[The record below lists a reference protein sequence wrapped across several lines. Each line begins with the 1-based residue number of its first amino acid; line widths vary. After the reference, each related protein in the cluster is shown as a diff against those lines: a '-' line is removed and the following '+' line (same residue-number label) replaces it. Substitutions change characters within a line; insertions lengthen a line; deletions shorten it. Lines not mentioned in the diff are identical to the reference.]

1 MVIFMLEE
9 GFKNQVQG
17 GDEIKVCILSKY
29 TEDAL
34 ICPKVYTQIKYA
46 NEEYRPIEETDFNN
60 NSDIERFVKYYED
73 VVSHIQVTDETKN
86 MALNNICFLLNQYIK
101 CSAYENIVFCWV
113 MHEQDIINHILNNID
128 THNCNI
134 KNISLI
140 CDKETL
146 KIRLMKDVE
155 DGIRKE
161 DVIERSINR
170 ISLYNNLNT
179 LKINTNN
186 KAIDSIVD
194 EIISLNINTR
204 VKK

>member
-1 MVIFMLEE
+1 MKNLYMIGGTMGVGKTTICQKLKQKLNNCVFLD
-9 GFKNQVQG
+9 GDWCWDSDPFK
-17 GDEIKVCILSKY
+17 
-29 TEDAL
+29 
-34 ICPKVYTQIKYA
+34 
-46 NEEYRPIEETDFNN
+46 
-60 NSDIERFVKYYED
+60 
-73 VVSHIQVTDETKN
+73 VTDETKK
-86 MALNNICFLLNQYIK
+86 MVLNNICFILNQYIK

-113 MHEQDIINHILNNID
+113 MHEQDIINHILNDID
-128 THNCNI
+128 TNNCNI

-146 KIRLMKDVE
+146 RLRLMKDVE

-186 KAIDSIVD
+186 KSIDTIVD
-194 EIISLNINTR
+194 EIISLKI
-204 VKK
+204 

>member
-1 MVIFMLEE
+1 M
-9 GFKNQVQG
+9 KNLYMIG
-17 GDEIKVCILSKY
+17 GTMGVGK
-29 TEDAL
+29 TT
-34 ICPKVYTQIKYA
+34 ICQKLKQKL
-46 NEEYRPIEETDFNN
+46 NN
-60 NSDIERFVKYYED
+60 CVFLDGDWCWDSDPF
-73 VVSHIQVTDETKN
+73 QVTDETKN

-128 THNCNI
+128 TNNCNI

-186 KAIDSIVD
+186 KSIDTIVD
-194 EIISLNINTR
+194 EIISLKI
-204 VKK
+204 

>member
-1 MVIFMLEE
+1 M
-9 GFKNQVQG
+9 KNLYMIG
-17 GDEIKVCILSKY
+17 GTMGVGK
-29 TEDAL
+29 TT
-34 ICPKVYTQIKYA
+34 ICQKLKQKL
-46 NEEYRPIEETDFNN
+46 NN
-60 NSDIERFVKYYED
+60 CVFLDGDWCWDSDPF
-73 VVSHIQVTDETKN
+73 QVTDETKN
-86 MALNNICFLLNQYIK
+86 MVLNNICFLLNQYIK

-128 THNCNI
+128 TNNCNI

-140 CDKETL
+140 CDKEIL
-146 KIRLMKDVE
+146 RIRLMKDVE

-186 KAIDSIVD
+186 KSIDSIVD

>member
-1 MVIFMLEE
+1 M
-9 GFKNQVQG
+9 KNLYMIG
-17 GDEIKVCILSKY
+17 GTMGVGK
-29 TEDAL
+29 TT
-34 ICPKVYTQIKYA
+34 ICQKLKQKL
-46 NEEYRPIEETDFNN
+46 NN
-60 NSDIERFVKYYED
+60 CVFLDGDWCWDSDPF
-73 VVSHIQVTDETKN
+73 QVTDETKN
-86 MALNNICFLLNQYIK
+86 MVLNNICFLLNQYIK

-128 THNCNI
+128 TNNCNI

-146 KIRLMKDVE
+146 RIRLMKDVE

-186 KAIDSIVD
+186 KSIDTIVD
-194 EIISLNINTR
+194 EIISLKI
-204 VKK
+204 

>member
-1 MVIFMLEE
+1 M
-9 GFKNQVQG
+9 KNLYMIG
-17 GDEIKVCILSKY
+17 GTMGVGK
-29 TEDAL
+29 TT
-34 ICPKVYTQIKYA
+34 ICQKLKQKL
-46 NEEYRPIEETDFNN
+46 NN
-60 NSDIERFVKYYED
+60 CVFLDGDWCWDSDPF
-73 VVSHIQVTDETKN
+73 QVTDETKN
-86 MALNNICFLLNQYIK
+86 MVLNNICFLLNQYIK

-128 THNCNI
+128 TNNCNI

-170 ISLYNNLNT
+170 ISLYDNLNT

-186 KAIDSIVD
+186 KSIDTIVD
-194 EIISLNINTR
+194 EIISLKI
-204 VKK
+204 

>member
-1 MVIFMLEE
+1 M
-9 GFKNQVQG
+9 KNLYMIG
-17 GDEIKVCILSKY
+17 GTMGVGK
-29 TEDAL
+29 TT
-34 ICPKVYTQIKYA
+34 ICQKLKQKL
-46 NEEYRPIEETDFNN
+46 NN
-60 NSDIERFVKYYED
+60 CVFLDGDWCWDSDPF
-73 VVSHIQVTDETKN
+73 QVTDETKN
-86 MALNNICFLLNQYIK
+86 MVLNNICFLLNQYIK

-113 MHEQDIINHILNNID
+113 MHEQDIINDILNNID
-128 THNCNI
+128 TNNCNI

-140 CDKETL
+140 CDKEIL
-146 KIRLMKDVE
+146 RIRLMKDVE

-170 ISLYNNLNT
+170 ISLYDNLNT

-186 KAIDSIVD
+186 KSIDSIVD

>member
-1 MVIFMLEE
+1 M
-9 GFKNQVQG
+9 KNLYIIG
-17 GDEIKVCILSKY
+17 GTMGVGK
-29 TEDAL
+29 TT
-34 ICPKVYTQIKYA
+34 ICQKLKQKL
-46 NEEYRPIEETDFNN
+46 NN
-60 NSDIERFVKYYED
+60 CVFLDGDWCWDSDPF
-73 VVSHIQVTDETKN
+73 QVTDETKN
-86 MALNNICFLLNQYIK
+86 MVLNNICFLLNQYIK

-113 MHEQDIINHILNNID
+113 MHEQDIINNILNNID
-128 THNCNI
+128 TNNCNI

-186 KAIDSIVD
+186 KSIDSIVD
-194 EIISLNINTR
+194 VIISLNINTR

>member
-1 MVIFMLEE
+1 M
-9 GFKNQVQG
+9 KNLYMIG
-17 GDEIKVCILSKY
+17 GTMGVGK
-29 TEDAL
+29 TT
-34 ICPKVYTQIKYA
+34 ICQKLKQKL
-46 NEEYRPIEETDFNN
+46 NN
-60 NSDIERFVKYYED
+60 CVFL
-73 VVSHIQVTDETKN
+73 DETKN

-128 THNCNI
+128 TNNCNI

-146 KIRLMKDVE
+146 RIRLMKDVE

-186 KAIDSIVD
+186 KSIDTIVD
-194 EIISLNINTR
+194 EIISLKI
-204 VKK
+204 

>member
-1 MVIFMLEE
+1 M
-9 GFKNQVQG
+9 KNLYMIG
-17 GDEIKVCILSKY
+17 GTMGVGK
-29 TEDAL
+29 TT
-34 ICPKVYTQIKYA
+34 ICQKLKQKL
-46 NEEYRPIEETDFNN
+46 NN
-60 NSDIERFVKYYED
+60 CVFLDGDWCWDSDPF
-73 VVSHIQVTDETKN
+73 QVTDETKN
-86 MALNNICFLLNQYIK
+86 MVLNNICFLLNQYIK

-128 THNCNI
+128 TNNCNI

-146 KIRLMKDVE
+146 RIRLMKDVE

-170 ISLYNNLNT
+170 ISLYDNLNT

-186 KAIDSIVD
+186 KSIDTIVD
-194 EIISLNINTR
+194 EIISLKI
-204 VKK
+204 

>member
-1 MVIFMLEE
+1 M
-9 GFKNQVQG
+9 KNLYMIG
-17 GDEIKVCILSKY
+17 GTMGVGK
-29 TEDAL
+29 TT
-34 ICPKVYTQIKYA
+34 ICQKLKQKL
-46 NEEYRPIEETDFNN
+46 NN
-60 NSDIERFVKYYED
+60 CVFLDGDWCWDSDPF
-73 VVSHIQVTDETKN
+73 QVTDETKN

-128 THNCNI
+128 TNNCNI

-146 KIRLMKDVE
+146 RIRLMKDVE

-170 ISLYNNLNT
+170 ISSYNNLNT

-186 KAIDSIVD
+186 KSIDTIVD
-194 EIISLNINTR
+194 EIISLKI
-204 VKK
+204 

>member
-1 MVIFMLEE
+1 M
-9 GFKNQVQG
+9 KNLYMIG
-17 GDEIKVCILSKY
+17 GTMGVGK
-29 TEDAL
+29 TT
-34 ICPKVYTQIKYA
+34 ICQKLKQKL
-46 NEEYRPIEETDFNN
+46 NN
-60 NSDIERFVKYYED
+60 CVFLDGDWCWDSDPF
-73 VVSHIQVTDETKN
+73 QVTDETKN

-128 THNCNI
+128 TNNCNI

-140 CDKETL
+140 CNKETL
-146 KIRLMKDVE
+146 RIRLIKDVE

-170 ISLYNNLNT
+170 ISSYNNLNT

-186 KAIDSIVD
+186 KSIDTIVD
-194 EIISLNINTR
+194 EIISLKI
-204 VKK
+204 

>member
-1 MVIFMLEE
+1 M
-9 GFKNQVQG
+9 KNLYMIG
-17 GDEIKVCILSKY
+17 GTMGVGK
-29 TEDAL
+29 TT
-34 ICPKVYTQIKYA
+34 ICQKLKQKL
-46 NEEYRPIEETDFNN
+46 NN
-60 NSDIERFVKYYED
+60 CVFLDGDWCWDSDPF
-73 VVSHIQVTDETKN
+73 QVTDETKN
-86 MALNNICFLLNQYIK
+86 MVLNNICFLLNQYIK

-113 MHEQDIINHILNNID
+113 MHEQDIINDILNTID
-128 THNCNI
+128 TNNCNI

-140 CDKETL
+140 CDKEIL
-146 KIRLMKDVE
+146 RIRLMKDVE

-170 ISLYNNLNT
+170 ISLYDNLNT

-186 KAIDSIVD
+186 KSIDSIVD

>member
-1 MVIFMLEE
+1 M
-9 GFKNQVQG
+9 KNLYMIG
-17 GDEIKVCILSKY
+17 GTMGVGK
-29 TEDAL
+29 TT
-34 ICPKVYTQIKYA
+34 ICQKLKQKL
-46 NEEYRPIEETDFNN
+46 NN
-60 NSDIERFVKYYED
+60 CVFLDGDWCWDSDPF
-73 VVSHIQVTDETKN
+73 QVTDETKN

-128 THNCNI
+128 TNNCNI

-146 KIRLMKDVE
+146 RIRLMKDVE

-186 KAIDSIVD
+186 KSIDTIVD
-194 EIISLNINTR
+194 EIISLKI
-204 VKK
+204 

>member
-1 MVIFMLEE
+1 M
-9 GFKNQVQG
+9 KNLYMIG
-17 GDEIKVCILSKY
+17 GTMGVGK
-29 TEDAL
+29 TT
-34 ICPKVYTQIKYA
+34 ICQKLKQKL
-46 NEEYRPIEETDFNN
+46 NN
-60 NSDIERFVKYYED
+60 CVFLDGDWCWDSDPF
-73 VVSHIQVTDETKN
+73 QVTDETKN
-86 MALNNICFLLNQYIK
+86 MVLNNICFLLNQYIK

-128 THNCNI
+128 TNNCNI

-186 KAIDSIVD
+186 KSIDTIVD
-194 EIISLNINTR
+194 EIISLKI
-204 VKK
+204 